1 MNIENYGDVWKTL
14 AALMLELEL
23 PMLKGR
29 SRLAYAEEKSCSPWS
44 VGMISKNFQE
54 TKNTKK
60 RHMYQ
65 FSTEVQEWMSDS
77 ILGVGGSLEKLLKY
91 KKENHIVSEEYIYLL
106 IECCTVFEKD
116 EKLIEKLIGELKKSS
131 PDGKKIATQIE
142 KERKEYDDL
151 LDLTD
156 DFDLSEAFGVPD
168 NLAIPD
174 NFNAP
179 GAVDSDWLDGIIAQQ
194 PYIREQLKVGRN
206 DPCPCGSG
214 KKYKKC
220 CGRGK

>member
-44 VGMISKNFQE
+44 VGMISENFQE

-91 KKENHIVSEEYIYLL
+91 KKENHIVSNNLL
-106 IECCTVFEKD
+106 SC
-116 EKLIEKLIGELKKSS
+116 
-131 PDGKKIATQIE
+131 
-142 KERKEYDDL
+142 
-151 LDLTD
+151 
-156 DFDLSEAFGVPD
+156 D
-168 NLAIPD
+168 N
-174 NFNAP
+174 
-179 GAVDSDWLDGIIAQQ
+179 
-194 PYIREQLKVGRN
+194 
-206 DPCPCGSG
+206 GSWMQ
-214 KKYKKC
+214 
-220 CGRGK
+220 